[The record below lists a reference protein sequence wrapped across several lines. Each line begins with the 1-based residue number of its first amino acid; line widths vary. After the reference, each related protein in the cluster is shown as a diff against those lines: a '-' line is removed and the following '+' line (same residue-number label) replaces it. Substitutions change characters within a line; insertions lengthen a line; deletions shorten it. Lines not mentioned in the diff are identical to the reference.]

1 MGDRGLLRA
10 ADDEAEVVSTKAFGQ
25 AVVHILKGEPSKAFL
40 EAEQVTAHVDVAT
53 RNATQRHH
61 TATHLLHAALR
72 ETLGDHVVQQG
83 SYVGPDRLRFDFAN
97 PGGVSPEQLDHIE
110 GLVNRTV
117 FANHKVQSQVED
129 LAAAKA
135 RGVTALFGEK
145 YDDRVRVVDID
156 GWSTELCGGTHVS
169 SSGDIGPFLIL
180 SERAIQAGVRR
191 IEAVCGESALLEM
204 QSQRRKLRDAAG
216 KLKTTPDELTDRISA
231 IQEQLKAAK
240 SAKKSQSK
248 GDLDGAL
255 GQVKDALVQIGG
267 VQCCSL
273 KIDGMDMKTL
283 RDLSGRVKTIA
294 SDLAVALLSHAE
306 GSVPFMVISQ
316 GLAQERGL
324 KAGDLAKELGAH
336 VGGGGGG
343 RADVG
348 QGQGS
353 QPDSIE
359 AALET
364 ASGRFNQLFA
374 D

>member
-1 MGDRGLLRA
+1 
-10 ADDEAEVVSTKAFGQ
+10 
-25 AVVHILKGEPSKAFL
+25 
-40 EAEQVTAHVDVAT
+40 
-53 RNATQRHH
+53 
-61 TATHLLHAALR
+61 
-72 ETLGDHVVQQG
+72 
-83 SYVGPDRLRFDFAN
+83 LRFDFAN
-97 PGGVSPEQLDHIE
+97 PGGVSPDQLDHIE
-110 GLVNRTV
+110 SLVNRTV
-117 FANHKVQSQVED
+117 FSNHSVQSQVEE

-145 YDDRVRVVDID
+145 YDERVRVVDVG

-191 IEAVCGESALLEM
+191 IEAVCGESALREI

-216 KLKTTPDELTDRISA
+216 KLKVTPDELADRIGT

-255 GQVKDALVQIGG
+255 ELVKDALTERGG
-267 VQCCSL
+267 VQCAAL
-273 KIDGMDMKTL
+273 KIDGLDMQGL
-283 RDLSGRVKTIA
+283 RDLSARVKPIA
-294 SDLAVALLSHAE
+294 SDLAVALLSDAD

-324 KAGDLAKELGAH
+324 KAGDLAKELGVH

-353 QPDSIE
+353 QPDAID
-359 AALET
+359 AALLG
-364 ASGRFNQLFA
+364 ASERFDQLFTS
-374 D
+374 